1 MPLLGASFVWSGE
14 AIAAC
19 SSTAPT
25 SGTTVTCDTSAPN
38 PSTTPV
44 QAAAGSNN
52 VTVNVLS
59 GAQLTV
65 NGANAIGLFTSSIA
79 TNSGTLT
86 ISGNGSTGIYA
97 EGNGNQLTNAAGG
110 LIQTSS
116 ANVNAVAVIGN
127 DNVLVN
133 SGMITTQNGQS
144 RGLAVLILNPGDSS
158 DRNALTNNNSITTQ
172 GTQSHGM
179 YVQSGNDSVFVNN
192 GTITTN
198 GGGARAI
205 YSAGARALITNNGT
219 LLTTGSN
226 GGGSVNNTVYMQGS
240 ANHLINNGTI
250 EARGANADGVFSN
263 TAGSNFSALIE
274 NNSGAQIISALGPAI
289 RTLNGPTTII
299 NAGLISGLESIHG
312 GNGNI
317 TFRLQTGSRVVGAAN
332 GGTGNNVVELEG
344 TGRVDN
350 PFTSFGTM
358 RMNGSAWTWAG
369 TGDFRDVFINS
380 GALTL
385 ESNITGNMT
394 IAAGTQLLAGN
405 GFNPSIG
412 PAPGAPPITVTNA
425 GTIDLTN
432 GGSPTANSLTINGNY
447 VGQGG
452 RLNLRTVLA
461 GDGAASDRL
470 MISGGTASGSTGISV
485 ANFNGGGAATLSDGI
500 MLVQA
505 TNGGSTAA
513 GAFSLNGGSVSAGAY
528 EYYLFRGGVSAG
540 SAQNW
545 YLRST
550 LVAPLPSPDPSI
562 PSTPAPEPAPGTP
575 PLPPAPPPGSAPV
588 PLYRPEVALYSAV
601 SQVAREMG
609 LAMLSTFHQRHGE
622 QALVGTGTVTG
633 TGLTLPTVWARV
645 FGERT
650 NLRWSGATLPQFDGR
665 ISGFQTGLQLLGFD
679 HGGHRDVFG
688 AFAGYA
694 RASGGVRGFATG
706 FVGLPVGRLGLEMS
720 SVGAYWTH
728 IGPGGWYVDGVLMG
742 SWYSGDQSS
751 YRGMGAHTNGRGLT
765 ASIET
770 GYPIALPGNLTLE
783 PQAQFVWQ
791 RLQFDA
797 TRDTVSYITQ
807 KPVDAAMGRL
817 GMRLQGQWNIGSAL
831 LMPYLRVGLRHDFRG
846 TDMLVFDGVD
856 AIPTRR
862 GGTSAEVGG
871 GFVLRMNK
879 MVSAFATADYRG
891 GGGGTYRRSYGG
903 TIGLRVSW

>member
-350 PFTSFGTM
+350 PFTNFGTM

-550 LVAPLPSPDPSI
+550 LVAPPPSPDPSI
-562 PSTPAPEPAPGTP
+562 PPTPAPESAPGTP

-633 TGLTLPTVWARV
+633 MGLTLPTVWARV

>member
-1 MPLLGASFVWSGE
+1 M
-14 AIAAC
+14 
-19 SSTAPT
+19 
-25 SGTTVTCDTSAPN
+25 TCDTSAPN

-751 YRGMGAHTNGRGLT
+751 YRGMAAHTNGRGLT

>member
-1 MPLLGASFVWSGE
+1 MPLLGASFLWSGE
-14 AIAAC
+14 AIATC

-44 QAAAGSNN
+44 QAAAGSSN

-86 ISGNGSTGIYA
+86 ITGNGSTGIYA

-116 ANVNAVAVIGN
+116 ANVNAIAVVGN

-133 SGMITTQNGQS
+133 SGIITTQNGQS

-158 DRNALTNNNSITTQ
+158 NGNTLTNNNSITTQ

-179 YVQSGNDSVFVNN
+179 YVQSGNDNN

-198 GGGARAI
+198 GGGGRAI
-205 YSAGARALITNNGT
+205 YSAGARASITNNGT

-226 GGGSVNNTVYMQGS
+226 GGGSVNNTVFMQGN

-299 NAGLISGLESIHG
+299 NAGLISGVESIHG

-350 PFTSFGTM
+350 PFTNFGTM

-470 MISGGTASGSTGISV
+470 IISGGTASGSTGIAV

-513 GAFSLNGGSVSAGAY
+513 GAFSLNGGSISAGAY

-550 LVAPLPSPDPSI
+550 LVSQPLSPDPSV
-562 PSTPAPEPAPGTP
+562 PPEPAPEPAPGTP

-601 SQVAREMG
+601 PQVAQEMG
-609 LAMLSTFHQRHGE
+609 LAMVSTFHQRHGE

-751 YRGMGAHTNGRGLT
+751 YRGVGAHTNGRGLT

-807 KPVDAAMGRL
+807 KPVDAAMGRV
-817 GMRLQGQWNIGSAL
+817 GMRLQGQCNIGSAV

-903 TIGLRVSW
+903 SIGLRVSW

>member
-1 MPLLGASFVWSGE
+1 MPLLGASFLWSGE
-14 AIAAC
+14 AIATC

-44 QAAAGSNN
+44 QAAAGSSN

-86 ISGNGSTGIYA
+86 ITGNGSTGIYA

-116 ANVNAVAVIGN
+116 ANVNAIAVVGN

-133 SGMITTQNGQS
+133 SGIITTQNGQS

-158 DRNALTNNNSITTQ
+158 NGNTLTNNNSITTQ

-198 GGGARAI
+198 GGGGRAI
-205 YSAGARALITNNGT
+205 YSAGARASITNNGT

-226 GGGSVNNTVYMQGS
+226 GGGSVNNTVFMQGN

-299 NAGLISGLESIHG
+299 NAGLISGVESIHG

-350 PFTSFGTM
+350 PFTNFGTM

-470 MISGGTASGSTGISV
+470 IISGGTASGSTGIAV

-513 GAFSLNGGSVSAGAY
+513 GAFSLNGGSISAGAY
-528 EYYLFRGGVSAG
+528 EYWRIGWQCSELVSA
-540 SAQNW
+540 
-545 YLRST
+545 L
-550 LVAPLPSPDPSI
+550 D
-562 PSTPAPEPAPGTP
+562 
-575 PLPPAPPPGSAPV
+575 
-588 PLYRPEVALYSAV
+588 
-601 SQVAREMG
+601 
-609 LAMLSTFHQRHGE
+609 
-622 QALVGTGTVTG
+622 
-633 TGLTLPTVWARV
+633 ARV
-645 FGERT
+645 
-650 NLRWSGATLPQFDGR
+650 A
-665 ISGFQTGLQLLGFD
+665 
-679 HGGHRDVFG
+679 
-688 AFAGYA
+688 AA
-694 RASGGVRGFATG
+694 
-706 FVGLPVGRLGLEMS
+706 
-720 SVGAYWTH
+720 
-728 IGPGGWYVDGVLMG
+728 
-742 SWYSGDQSS
+742 
-751 YRGMGAHTNGRGLT
+751 
-765 ASIET
+765 
-770 GYPIALPGNLTLE
+770 IA
-783 PQAQFVWQ
+783 
-791 RLQFDA
+791 
-797 TRDTVSYITQ
+797 
-807 KPVDAAMGRL
+807 
-817 GMRLQGQWNIGSAL
+817 
-831 LMPYLRVGLRHDFRG
+831 
-846 TDMLVFDGVD
+846 
-856 AIPTRR
+856 
-862 GGTSAEVGG
+862 
-871 GFVLRMNK
+871 
-879 MVSAFATADYRG
+879 
-891 GGGGTYRRSYGG
+891 
-903 TIGLRVSW
+903 